1 MLGFAWLHRM
11 KLLRWTRRSLGGLL
25 TCDRRLWGEARL
37 PIADVPGVIV
47 LDIDAERP
55 VQALDVLRLVTK
67 TFVRTYDVERWRGMK
82 VLASAAGC
90 TVKMLDPDG
99 SIVRC
104 TIRDEAGLL
113 FVDRSQPAEGVYEPS
128 RAGRADKVP
137 A

>member
-1 MLGFAWLHRM
+1 
-11 KLLRWTRRSLGGLL
+11 
-25 TCDRRLWGEARL
+25 
-37 PIADVPGVIV
+37 VIV

-55 VQALDVLRLVTK
+55 VQALGVLRLVTK

-99 SIVRC
+99 SIARC